1 MCLMIMTL
9 FSCIKVSKKLKNQ
22 YPLKIFQSIVMYFGH
37 EELAWHSE
45 ERNKRSKDNSFD
57 PASVSQLHG
66 LVLPFE
72 KLE

>member
-37 EELAWHSE
+37 EELTWHSE
-45 ERNKRSKDNSFD
+45 ERNKRSKDN
-57 PASVSQLHG
+57 
-66 LVLPFE
+66 
-72 KLE
+72 